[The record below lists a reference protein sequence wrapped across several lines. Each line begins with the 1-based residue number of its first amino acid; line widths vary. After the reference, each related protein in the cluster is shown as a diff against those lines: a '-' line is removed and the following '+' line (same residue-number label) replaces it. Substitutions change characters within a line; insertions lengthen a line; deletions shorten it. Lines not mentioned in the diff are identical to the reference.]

1 MQSSRHIPHIAI
13 TLTALA
19 AQVYCGAAFAQGQS
33 NQLERVEITGSNIKR
48 ISRETSSPVD
58 VITAKDIQASGARTA
73 LDVMKM
79 VPAVGNDGY
88 NDTATQNGFS
98 RGVATVSLRNLSATS
113 TLVLINGRR
122 MTPSAYANPNNG
134 TSTLYDLNTIPA
146 AAIER
151 VEVLKDGAAA
161 VYGSDAVAGVI
172 NFILRSN
179 FQGLE
184 AKVLAG
190 FNDANE
196 YKRQTLSVAAGMGDI
211 AQNGYNVFV
220 GLDFTHKGRSMV
232 GDKTDEDIQAADYR
246 AINLRRNPYGSFLY
260 NDQPWFIKENGA
272 VGSKSFPQ
280 TSAVPVTNTV
290 NNSSCADS
298 DKIVGETA
306 RYGITT
312 FALLGRTFCN
322 YSLDQFAEMQSPG
335 NDLNLMGRGTLKV
348 SDDLQAFAELG
359 YSRSKREY
367 LAAPRT
373 ISGLSNSFS
382 IFNLNGLSGSF
393 QPILEIGHPDNPF
406 PNARA
411 AVQLRFPNAPGGY
424 DLTNTGARA
433 VAGVKGTIRNSIDF
447 ESAVLWNRSER
458 EEYYKGFLRLPVLRQ
473 MLGPQYGGTNR
484 SLASIAADPNLAP
497 PLLNSASSSIL
508 QWDLKAS
515 TEIGQ
520 LPGGPIG
527 LAGGIELR
535 REAIE
540 INPDPDNA
548 AGNVFGLANTA
559 VKGSRNVKSA
569 FVEVVAPVL
578 KSLEL
583 NLAGR
588 VDKYPGIKTNFVP
601 KIGVMYRPN
610 TVVALRGSYSEGFR
624 APAVSQVSPGG
635 AQYFLNG
642 LVDPLRCNTEVSPNV
657 PKPGAETADCNKSVS
672 GVGGYNPNLRPEN
685 SFNSSFGIILNP
697 VKDVD
702 LLLGWYRIRR
712 NGEVAL
718 SDAQSVIDHPN
729 AYPPGTLVRDTNPAL
744 LLNGQAGTGP
754 LLTVKTP
761 WVNQGSTMIS
771 GLDFEAKIAT
781 RIMDGQVKW
790 TNALAGT
797 YVQKYERREQA
808 DYASNNLVGT
818 RGGLADWSTS
828 APDVP
833 RLKFRATST
842 FDTGNHS
849 IMGAANFISGL
860 SFIRRMDGTNIPGG
874 EDPVAPQYYSGKTCQ
889 YGGALDPSD
898 AAKGLA
904 GRSIL
909 GLAPTA
915 TNGRDLYINRYPG
928 CSMSRW
934 ITFDIGYT
942 YTGFKDITLGLNIQN
957 FTDEKA
963 PYDPIGSTGFQ
974 LGHNSGM
981 HNPYGRYFTFTASYK
996 FK

>member
-1 MQSSRHIPHIAI
+1 MQSSRNIPKIAV

-19 AQVYCGAAFAQGQS
+19 AQVYCGVALAQSQS

-88 NDTATQNGFS
+88 NDSATQNGFS

-113 TLVLINGRR
+113 TLVLVNGRR
-122 MTPSAYANPNNG
+122 MAPAAYANPNNG

-172 NFILRSN
+172 NFILRTN

-190 FNDANE
+190 ANDAGE
-196 YKRQTLSVAAGMGDI
+196 YARQTLSVTAGLGDF

-220 GLDFTHKGRSMV
+220 GLDYTHKGRSMV
-232 GDKTDEDIQAADYR
+232 GDKTDEDIHADDYR

-260 NDQPWFIKENGA
+260 NDTPWFTKEGA
-272 VGSKSFPQ
+272 PGNLRFSQ
-280 TSAVPVTNTV
+280 TSAANMVTTLN
-290 NNSSCADS
+290 CPDS
-298 DKIVGETA
+298 DKITNTTSDV
-306 RYGITT
+306 YGITT
-312 FALLGRTFCN
+312 GALANRTFCN
-322 YSLDQFAEMQSPG
+322 YNLDQFAEMQNPG
-335 NDLNLMGRGTLKV
+335 NDLNLMGRGTLKIT
-348 SDDLQAFAELG
+348 DDLQAFAELG
-359 YSRSKREY
+359 FSRTKREY

-373 ISGLSNSFS
+373 ISGLAASFS
-382 IFNLNGLSGSF
+382 IFNLNGLTGSF
-393 QPILEIGHPDNPF
+393 QPILEVGHPDNPF
-406 PNARA
+406 TNARA
-411 AVQLRFPNAPGGY
+411 AVQMRFPNVPGGY
-424 DLTNTGARA
+424 DLTNKGARA
-433 VAGVKGTIRNSIDF
+433 VAGVKGTIRNDIDF

-473 MLGPQYGGTNR
+473 MLGPQYGGKNR
-484 SLASIAADPNLAP
+484 SLASIAADPDLSH

-515 TEIGQ
+515 TEIGH
-520 LPGGPIG
+520 LPGGAVG
-527 LAGGIELR
+527 LAGGVELR
-535 REAIE
+535 RESIE
-540 INPDPDNA
+540 VNPDPDNA
-548 AGNVFGLANTA
+548 AGNILGLANTA

-601 KIGVMYRPN
+601 KFGVMYRPN
-610 TVVALRGSYSEGFR
+610 SVVALRGSYSEGFR

-635 AQYFLNG
+635 AQFFLNG
-642 LVDPLRCNTEVSPNV
+642 LTDPVRCNTEVSPNQ
-657 PKPGAETADCNKSVS
+657 PKPGAEAADCNKSVS

-685 SFNSSFGIILNP
+685 SFNSSLGIILSP
-697 VKDVD
+697 AKDVD
-702 LLLGWYRIRR
+702 FLLGWYRIRR

-718 SDAQSVIDHPN
+718 SDAQSVIDHPE

-744 LLNGQAGTGP
+744 LLNGQPGTGP
-754 LLTVKTP
+754 LLTVATP

-771 GLDFEAKIAT
+771 GLDFEAKITA
-781 RIMDGQVKW
+781 RVMDGVKW

-808 DYASNNLVGT
+808 SYASNNLVGT
-818 RGGLADWSTS
+818 RGGLGDWSTS

-833 RLKFRATST
+833 RMKFRATTT

-849 IMGAANFISGL
+849 ILGAMNFVSGL
-860 SFIRRMDGTNIPGG
+860 SFIRRMDGTNLPP
-874 EDPVAPQYYSGKTCQ
+874 DVTPTYYSGNTCH
-889 YGGALDPSD
+889 YGGPNYDNVPS
-898 AAKGLA
+898 
-904 GRSIL
+904 RSVL
-909 GLAPTA
+909 GAAPTA
-915 TNGRDLYINRYPG
+915 TNGRDFYINRYPS
-928 CSMSRW
+928 CSMPKW
-934 ITFDIGYT
+934 VTFDIGYT
-942 YTGFKDITLGLNIQN
+942 YTGFKNLTLGLNIQN

-963 PYDPIGSTGFQ
+963 PYDPTTTPQ
-974 LGHNSGM
+974 LGHNPGL
-981 HNPYGRYFTFTASYK
+981 HNAYGRYFTLSASYK
-996 FK
+996 FN